1 MEGWSRQ
8 GYRKGAVSKQEK
20 LIVLFVNTQP
30 IDLSAHSH
38 LQTVE
43 FKGAGPLACKPGAKG
58 GVPERVSKA
67 S

>member
-20 LIVLFVNTQP
+20 HIVLFVNMQLT
-30 IDLSAHSH
+30 DLSARSR

-43 FKGAGPLACKPGAKG
+43 FKGSGPLACKPGAKG
-58 GVPERVSKA
+58 SERVSKA